1 MRLKN
6 PFLWKHYQKLFIIP
20 LALLAVS
27 LFLIFVHPKV
37 TYGLDFKGGTLLT
50 VMTSA
55 QNPDLALI
63 RQKLAPFS
71 FSVAVRQ
78 FTAPDG
84 GNGVEISLG
93 PSEQLEAAAATVR
106 DLDAKK
112 AELDSATIDLTIMES
127 QVESGKT
134 TPDQLADQQKKVDG
148 LKASVGEISSE
159 LLSDLKESTV
169 LPGNPAQAY
178 QIARDKYAARQ
189 SSYQDA
195 VLAAVKSVMP
205 VSSYSAREVGSSLS
219 KQFLSQ
225 VIQILVY
232 SFLICSV
239 IVFVIFR
246 SLLPSFSVVFGA
258 VSDIVITLGVMA
270 AIGLPLTLA
279 TFAALLMLIAF
290 SVDTD
295 VLLAVRVLKR
305 TDATPEERAF
315 EAMKAALLM
324 NLAVVLAYSVLLGT
338 SVVLQI
344 STYYELASVAVI
356 GGLVDFIATWMFNA
370 PLILRFSKRSG

>member
-232 SFLICSV
+232 SFLICTV

>member
-324 NLAVVLAYSVLLGT
+324 NLAVVVAYAVLLGA

>member
-134 TPDQLADQQKKVDG
+134 TQDQLADQQKKVDG

>member
-93 PSEQLEAAAATVR
+93 PSEQLEAADATVR

-324 NLAVVLAYSVLLGT
+324 NLAVVVAYAVLLGA

-344 STYYELASVAVI
+344 STYYELASVA
-356 GGLVDFIATWMFNA
+356 
-370 PLILRFSKRSG
+370 RSEERRVGKECRSRWSPYH